1 VWENLGIFKF
11 GGLLMKD
18 KLSYD
23 ENAFCILLAIAGM
36 TINPETGEIEP
47 IKEET
52 E

>member
-1 VWENLGIFKF
+1 
-11 GGLLMKD
+11 MKD

-23 ENAFCILLAIAGM
+23 ENAFCFLLAIAGM

-47 IKEET
+47 IKEED